1 MYRNIYC
8 ECTDNTVVTEVVA
21 FKTDPHGNRV
31 LLQHCKNN
39 NRLLCSKHKQGKPF
53 LVKPKKQGKFAIEFV
68 CIGTHGD
75 EFEPITVVLQILRE
89 NSAPL
94 ESPEFTL
101 IGSRDE
107 KRIKT
112 YAPSIRRTPVHPSP
126 LQEKNETDQRANP
139 PPTTPIIDIAELFSL
154 GTSADHGNPDYS
166 VESIDTQ
173 KTDSDDRYEGFTRS
187 RL

>member
-1 MYRNIYC
+1 MY
-8 ECTDNTVVTEVVA
+8 A
-21 FKTDPHGNRV
+21 
-31 LLQHCKNN
+31 Q
-39 NRLLCSKHKQGKPF
+39 
-53 LVKPKKQGKFAIEFV
+53 
-68 CIGTHGD
+68 
-75 EFEPITVVLQILRE
+75 
-89 NSAPL
+89 
-94 ESPEFTL
+94 
-101 IGSRDE
+101 
-107 KRIKT
+107 
-112 YAPSIRRTPVHPSP
+112 SIRRTPVHPGP